1 MKDVI
6 SGFFILL
13 EDQIRVGDVINI
25 ADKGGLVEKVGLR
38 TTVLRDLQ
46 GNVHYVPNGNI
57 SVVTNM
63 TKEFSRYVFDIGVA
77 YREDVDEVIEVIK
90 GIDEEMRQDPE
101 FRDDIID
108 PIEIM
113 GLDQFANSAIV
124 IRVRT
129 TTLPIKQWRVGRE
142 FNRRIKKKFD
152 ELNIEIPFPHVTLY
166 MGRGR
171 TANHRLFVL
180 SRRTDGCLTIMFVQR
195 MERQQKIRGKN
206 GYGQRFFSRCLEDC
220 CHYGNSRW
228 IHFSWLIVFG
238 LITWSLSTFYFPHV
252 APDLPVASYWM
263 KGVLAALLLFASVA
277 FHELSHSLWPSDM
290 QYQLKASPFLSLW
303 CCSDERR
310 ATPSEGR
317 ILDSPCRP
325 LVEHL
330 SQRYF
335 LSLSESFLFYP
346 NARWVMAYAHRV
358 VSLLGCPDKLPAI
371 KPSGKTLSGVKVQ
384 DVMVKDMIV
393 MSPNVSVEEAVNGYF
408 LRYGYGGFPVLDG
421 EKLRGL

>member
-1 MKDVI
+1 MNFQGFLEEIFTTSLLRSGFHILIILLLAWIALKMAKKLSQGLVRFVTRQKEDEEFQKRTRTLGEVVRYVIVLVVFAVATMTVLKELGIDIGPVLAAAGIVGLAVGFGAQSLVKDVI

-77 YREDVDEVIEVIK
+77 YREDVDKVIEVIK

-101 FRDDIID
+101 FRDDIIE

-124 IRVRT
+124 IRART

-166 MGRGR
+166 MGEGK
-171 TANHRLFVL
+171 
-180 SRRTDGCLTIMFVQR
+180 DGKSPPLRVI
-195 MERQQKIRGKN
+195 K
-206 GYGQRFFSRCLEDC
+206 ED
-220 CHYGNSRW
+220 
-228 IHFSWLIVFG
+228 
-238 LITWSLSTFYFPHV
+238 
-252 APDLPVASYWM
+252 
-263 KGVLAALLLFASVA
+263 
-277 FHELSHSLWPSDM
+277 
-290 QYQLKASPFLSLW
+290 
-303 CCSDERR
+303 
-310 ATPSEGR
+310 
-317 ILDSPCRP
+317 
-325 LVEHL
+325 
-330 SQRYF
+330 
-335 LSLSESFLFYP
+335 
-346 NARWVMAYAHRV
+346 
-358 VSLLGCPDKLPAI
+358 
-371 KPSGKTLSGVKVQ
+371 
-384 DVMVKDMIV
+384 
-393 MSPNVSVEEAVNGYF
+393 
-408 LRYGYGGFPVLDG
+408 
-421 EKLRGL
+421 